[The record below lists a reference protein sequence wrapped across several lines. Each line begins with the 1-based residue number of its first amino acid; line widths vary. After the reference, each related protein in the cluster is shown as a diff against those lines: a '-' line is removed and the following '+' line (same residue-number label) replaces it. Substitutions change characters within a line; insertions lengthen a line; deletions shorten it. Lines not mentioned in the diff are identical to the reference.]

1 MNPLNRKLMDSYVRQ
16 TIDPHGLFYHGTHAF
31 FERFEDGF
39 RGSNTAW
46 YNTVHGF
53 FFADKRENALLFG
66 DTIITAN
73 LDIKNLIDLRQHS
86 IFSDESQA
94 STIWEILT
102 GEVLDNGTALQTI
115 YDEISL
121 GELGEMRDGLNNE
134 DAHEMMVAA
143 GYDGILS
150 DLGDGEVEYVAFR
163 ASQITVLSID
173 RGSSRGYTR

>member
-1 MNPLNRKLMDSYVRQ
+1 MDKHKRPTV
-16 TIDPHGLFYHGTHAF
+16 DPHAVFYHGTHAF
-31 FERFEDGF
+31 FERFEDSY
-39 RGSNTAW
+39 RGSSTAW
-46 YNTVHGF
+46 DNTVHGF

-73 LDIKNLIDLRQHS
+73 LHIKNPIDLRLHS

-102 GEVLDNGTALQTI
+102 GDRLDNATALQTI

-134 DAHEMMVAA
+134 DAHEMMIAA

-150 DLGDGEVEYVAFR
+150 DLGNEQVEYVVFR
-163 ASQITVLSID
+163 ASQITILSID
-173 RGSSRGYTR
+173 RELSGGYSR

>member
-1 MNPLNRKLMDSYVRQ
+1 MNPVNRKLMDSYVRP
-16 TIDPHGLFYHGTHAF
+16 TIDPQGLFYHGTHAF

-46 YNTVHGF
+46 DNTVHGF

-73 LDIKNLIDLRQHS
+73 LDIKNPIDLRQHS
-86 IFSDESQA
+86 IFNDESQA
-94 STIWEILT
+94 STIWKILT
-102 GEVLDNGTALQTI
+102 GEKLDNGTALQTI
-115 YDEISL
+115 YDEIGL
-121 GELGEMRDGLNNE
+121 GELGDMWDGLNNE
-134 DAHEMMVAA
+134 DAHEMMLAA

-150 DLGDGEVEYVAFR
+150 DLGGGQVEYVVFR

-173 RGSSRGYTR
+173 RGLSRGYTR

>member
-1 MNPLNRKLMDSYVRQ
+1 MMERYKRPFV
-16 TIDPHGLFYHGTHAF
+16 DPNDIFYHGTHAF

-46 YNTVHGF
+46 DNTVHGF

-66 DTIITAN
+66 DTIITAT
-73 LDIKNLIDLRQHS
+73 LDIRNPIDLRQHS
-86 IFSDESQA
+86 IFSDETQA
-94 STIWEILT
+94 STIWEILS
-102 GEVLDNGTALQTI
+102 GEKLENAPALRTI

-121 GELGEMRDGLNNE
+121 GEIGDMYDSLNSE
-134 DAHEMMVAA
+134 DAHEAMITS

-150 DLGDGEVEYVAFR
+150 DLGNGQVEYVVFR

-173 RGSSRGYTR
+173 RGLSRGYTR

>member
-1 MNPLNRKLMDSYVRQ
+1 MMEQYERPTV
-16 TIDPHGLFYHGTHAF
+16 DPRALFYHGTHAF
-31 FERFEDGF
+31 FERFEDTF

-46 YNTVHGF
+46 DNTLHGF
-53 FFADKRENALLFG
+53 FFADKKENALLFG
-66 DTIITAN
+66 DTIITAH
-73 LDIKNLIDLRQHS
+73 LDIRNPIDLRLHS

-102 GEVLDNGTALQTI
+102 GDKLDNATALQTI

-134 DAHEMMVAA
+134 DAHGMMIAA

-150 DLGDGEVEYVAFR
+150 DLGNEQAEYVVFR
-163 ASQITVLSID
+163 ASQIEILSID
-173 RGSSRGYTR
+173 RPLSVGRNR

>member
-1 MNPLNRKLMDSYVRQ
+1 
-16 TIDPHGLFYHGTHAF
+16 
-31 FERFEDGF
+31 
-39 RGSNTAW
+39 
-46 YNTVHGF
+46 
-53 FFADKRENALLFG
+53 
-66 DTIITAN
+66 N

-143 GYDGILS
+143 AYDGILS

-163 ASQITVLSID
+163 TSQITVLSID